1 MHSISV
7 KEIHKDESK
16 INAIYDRGT
25 HSKTKNKN
33 RRLNVR

>member
-25 HSKTKNKN
+25 NGNTKNKN
-33 RRLNVR
+33 RLLNVR